1 MNTGAATTSTVE
13 LAALLRGAR
22 LEMAPLQLR
31 LVAGTIDAVVA
42 ATLAAVPI
50 GTALLL
56 LSVDGSLRVGSPAL
70 LVSYV
75 VAFCVT
81 VIYGIVWP
89 DLAVG
94 TTPGKDM
101 VGLRVARAD
110 GSLPAVRDHTV
121 RWLLLGVDL
130 LGPGLLLALLRH
142 DHRRLGDLVAGTC
155 VVRTR

>member
-1 MNTGAATTSTVE
+1 
-13 LAALLRGAR
+13 
-22 LEMAPLQLR
+22 MAPLPLR
-31 LVAGTIDAVVA
+31 LAAGTIDTVVA

-56 LSVDGSLRVGSPAL
+56 LSVDGSLRPGSPAL

-75 VAFCVT
+75 VALCVT
-81 VIYGIVWP
+81 VGYGIIWP

-94 TTPGKDM
+94 ATPGKDM
-101 VGLRVARAD
+101 MGLRVARTD
-110 GSLPAVRDHTV
+110 GSLPALGGHTV

-130 LGPGLLLALLRH
+130 VGPGLLLVLLRH

-155 VVRTR
+155 VARTR